1 MHRPGSDQPGGRQ
14 TPPWWAA
21 VAAAALVLAMPV
33 VTWWLVGDQTEPDFK
48 RRLQADGNP
57 AIRAALPK
65 QKSYK
70 LRRRFWFRLEV
81 PAVVLA
87 ILVGGYVVVFGLRQ
101 ATLSPDLFDTVRIG
115 QSQTSIEARLPA
127 GTPDPLGDFGPVP
140 APPDGTTCRY
150 YVPRSGG
157 WVDFDNFDPNRV
169 FRLCY
174 RDGRLVTREVLHK
187 AGPRR

>member
-1 MHRPGSDQPGGRQ
+1 LA
-14 TPPWWAA
+14 PPQGEL
-21 VAAAALVLAMPV
+21 ALV
-33 VTWWLVGDQTEPDFK
+33 
-48 RRLQADGNP
+48 DGYP
-57 AIRAALPK
+57 SVLT
-65 QKSYK
+65 Q
-70 LRRRFWFRLEV
+70 LRRRFWSKLAV

-87 ILVGGYVVVFGLRQ
+87 ILGRRVRGPLRP
-101 ATLSPDLFDTVRIG
+101 AAGDAFTDLFDTVRIG
-115 QSQTSIEARLPA
+115 QSQTSIQARLPA
-127 GTPDPLGDFGPVP
+127 GTPGPLGDFGPVQ

-157 WVDFDNFDPNRV
+157 WVDFDTFDPNRM